1 PTLSARRWY
10 TSPMKPGSRLIC
22 NLEKWFWPRK
32 KKAIVVQRVY
42 ITEEPMKFNAPILS
56 PAID

>member
-1 PTLSARRWY
+1 
-10 TSPMKPGSRLIC
+10 MKPGSRLIC